1 MNMLQDSKSVNS
13 PDDKKKPK
21 TPLRKDEL
29 EKIAQELKKK
39 LARASVAA
47 KQLLGSGR
55 SGPPDS
61 PVSLT
66 LFPKSS
72 PLKNYY
78 MWKRQI
84 ASSGASLG
92 LLPNLI
98 SPQHAPL
105 ASLPTGETDDEQSPT
120 KKRRAEPQMVLRELP
135 RPLTPGK
142 SAVPAENSQGSPDA
156 AAVPQVKVT
165 TPTLAKKQLN
175 LLKTP
180 TQPRRESFSG
190 GGADTEGADLLM
202 YLATSPSPAKPF
214 ATPRAATASQAPQSK
229 PGQFVAPM
237 TPKRAG
243 TTLAKTPQNRF
254 TPALYGNVVPGS
266 ALPLAG
272 LALTPA
278 GFNMSDYV
286 NFFTPSPSG
295 SAAARNLMKTPDFHN
310 AALLLKLVDGKMINF
325 DKVGLFGPKE

>member
-1 MNMLQDSKSVNS
+1 MLQDSKSVNS

-142 SAVPAENSQGSPDA
+142 SAVAAENSLGSPDA

-180 TQPRRESFSG
+180 TQPRRESFG
-190 GGADTEGADLLM
+190 GGGNGADTEGADLLM

-214 ATPRAATASQAPQSK
+214 ATPRATTASQAPQSK

>member
-1 MNMLQDSKSVNS
+1 MSLPITLQDSKRVNA

-29 EKIAQELKKK
+29 EKIAAELKKK

-47 KQLLGSGR
+47 KQLRAGR
-55 SGPPDS
+55 SGPES
-61 PVSLT
+61 PVLQT

-84 ASSGASLG
+84 ALSGTLG
-92 LLPNLI
+92 LLPNLR
-98 SPQHAPL
+98 SPPAAL
-105 ASLPTGETDDEQSPT
+105 DSLPLRDTDDDAELPT
-120 KKRRAEPQMVLRELP
+120 KRRRPEPQMVLRELP
-135 RPLTPGK
+135 RPRTPVDTANDPVAVA
-142 SAVPAENSQGSPDA
+142 SAASGSGPTSA
-156 AAVPQVKVT
+156 GPITAT
-165 TPTLAKKQLN
+165 TPTLARKQLN

-180 TQPRRESFSG
+180 TQPLRDDSARYG
-190 GGADTEGADLLM
+190 DTEGADLLM
-202 YLATSPSPAKPF
+202 HLATSPSPAKPF
-214 ATPRAATASQAPQSK
+214 TTPRAATAPLLTKTA
-229 PGQFVAPM
+229 QFVAPM
-237 TPKRAG
+237 TPKRTG
-243 TTLAKTPQNRF
+243 ISLARTPQNRF
-254 TPALYGNVVPGS
+254 TPAVFGNVVPGS

-295 SAAARNLMKTPDFHN
+295 SAARNLLKTPDFHG
-310 AALLLKLVDGKMINF
+310 ASKLVDGKMINF